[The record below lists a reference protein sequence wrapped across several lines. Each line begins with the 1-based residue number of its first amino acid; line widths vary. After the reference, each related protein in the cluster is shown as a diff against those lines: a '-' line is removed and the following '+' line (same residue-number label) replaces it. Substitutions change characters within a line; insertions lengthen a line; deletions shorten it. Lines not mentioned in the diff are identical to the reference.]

1 MGKTVTVGEISAA
14 PGEIKHGP
22 ATWVELRDATRVSL
36 PVIIINGH
44 DDGPKVV
51 LCGATHSTELS
62 GTATVHALA
71 RRIDLSK
78 LKGSIIAFPTANP
91 LAMQFGAYVSPHDG
105 ANLAVSY
112 PGSESGSITGRFA
125 NFIWKN
131 ATLGSN
137 LIMDLHE
144 NVNPCLK
151 FTLVGYSKDKETE
164 KRALDLA
171 RAYGVTLI
179 RNRSSD
185 VDTGTAGMKVGDLY
199 WAELGLANG
208 IPGFTVELE
217 GSFESR
223 FDEAQSSVVRVGVR
237 GIMNTL
243 SMLGMVQEKVQ
254 PQTETLVLK
263 GDFKASG
270 NIRANRG
277 GLVNRFVDVGVKLA
291 KGTKIAEVINPYGE
305 VTESIKMPIDGYL
318 WAWSIIGADNF
329 NWCVQAGSPIAY
341 LFSEL

>member
-1 MGKTVTVGEISAA
+1 MGKIVTVGEVSAG

-62 GTATVHALA
+62 GTATIHALMK
-71 RRIDLSK
+71 RIDPSK

-137 LIMDLHE
+137 LIVDLHE
-144 NVNPCLK
+144 NVKPCLK
-151 FTLVGYSKDKETE
+151 FTLTGYSKDKDAE
-164 KRALDLA
+164 KRALELA
-171 RAYGVTLI
+171 RAYGVTVI
-179 RNRSSD
+179 RNRSSE

-199 WAELGLANG
+199 WAELGLTNG
-208 IPGFTVELE
+208 IPGFTAELE

-243 SMLGMVQEKVQ
+243 STLGMVQEKVQ

-263 GDFKASG
+263 GDFKSSG

-277 GLVNRFVDVGVKLA
+277 GLVNRNEDRRSHQPLRRS
-291 KGTKIAEVINPYGE
+291 N
-305 VTESIKMPIDGYL
+305 
-318 WAWSIIGADNF
+318 
-329 NWCVQAGSPIAY
+329 
-341 LFSEL
+341 

>member
-1 MGKTVTVGEISAA
+1 
-14 PGEIKHGP
+14 
-22 ATWVELRDATRVSL
+22 
-36 PVIIINGH
+36 
-44 DDGPKVV
+44 
-51 LCGATHSTELS
+51 

-71 RRIDLSK
+71 KRIDRSK
-78 LKGSIIAFPTANP
+78 LKGTIIAFPTANP

-243 SMLGMVQEKVQ
+243 STLGMVQEKVQ

-263 GDFKASG
+263 GEFKSSG
-270 NIRANRG
+270 NIRA
-277 GLVNRFVDVGVKLA
+277 
-291 KGTKIAEVINPYGE
+291 
-305 VTESIKMPIDGYL
+305 
-318 WAWSIIGADNF
+318 
-329 NWCVQAGSPIAY
+329 
-341 LFSEL
+341 